1 LTTNIPMHEVHMS
14 EKQRAQAILYGVAL
28 GDALGWPIEFLPMPK
43 INVIYG
49 EAGIQEPPQNAQVTD
64 ETQTTLAIAE
74 ALIEAGSADLD
85 TLMGAVTRKLID
97 WSNSPENNRAPGH
110 TVTEAIR
117 TLEAGVSWREAG
129 VATAMGNG
137 SVVRM
142 SPVGFLYQ
150 NAPERLKE
158 VAHAA
163 GTATHAH
170 RAADA
175 GAIAAAYLI
184 KLALDG
190 VHPEEFVKEVM
201 EFVSGI
207 SDEFDETL
215 LKIGHVSAWTDEF
228 AAINHLGSGW
238 TAPDAVAM
246 AIYCTMRYPDDF
258 AGGLRRAVNIP
269 GDSDSVGSVVGGIL
283 GARLGLDGIPTDW
296 VSRLEGLDRITN
308 IANQLAERK
317 QKITQTTK

>member
-1 LTTNIPMHEVHMS
+1 MS
-14 EKQRAQAILYGVAL
+14 QEQCAQAILYGVAL

-43 INVIYG
+43 ISVIYG
-49 EAGIQEPPQNAQVTD
+49 EAGIQEPPQNARISD
-64 ETQTTLAIAE
+64 ETQTSLAIAE
-74 ALIEAGSADLD
+74 ALIEAGSADLE
-85 TLMGAVTRKLID
+85 TLMAVVTKKLIE
-97 WSNSPENNRAPGH
+97 WSNSAENNRAPGH

-142 SPVGFLYQ
+142 APVGFFYQ
-150 NAPERLKE
+150 NDASVLKE
-158 VAHAA
+158 VAHAS
-163 GTATHAH
+163 GIATHAH
-170 RAADA
+170 RAANA

-190 VHPEEFVKEVM
+190 VHPEDFIKEVSA
-201 EFVSGI
+201 FVGGI
-207 SDEFDETL
+207 SDEFDETV

-228 AAINHLGSGW
+228 AAINHIGSGW

-269 GDSDSVGSVVGGIL
+269 GDSDSVGSIVGGIL
-283 GARLGLDGIPTDW
+283 GARLGLEAIPPDW
-296 VSRLEGLDRITN
+296 ITRLEGLEHITKV
-308 IANQLAERK
+308 ASQLAEQKLKLSK
-317 QKITQTTK
+317 QS

>member
-1 LTTNIPMHEVHMS
+1 MS
-14 EKQRAQAILYGVAL
+14 EEQRAQAVLYGVAL
-28 GDALGWPIEFLPMPK
+28 GDALGWPIEFLPMQK
-43 INVIYG
+43 INIIYG
-49 EAGIQEPPQNAQVTD
+49 EAGIKEPPSNAQVTD

-74 ALIEAGSADLD
+74 ALIEAGHADLE
-85 TLMGAVTRKLID
+85 TLMDSVTRRLIE

-142 SPVGFLYQ
+142 APIGFLYQ
-150 NAPERLKE
+150 KDPQRLKE
-158 VAHAA
+158 VAHAS

-175 GAIAAAYLI
+175 AAIAAAYLI

-190 VHPEEFVKEVM
+190 VHPNDFVREITA
-201 EFVSGI
+201 FVGGI
-207 SDEFDETL
+207 SDEFDEAL
-215 LKIGHVSAWTDEF
+215 LKIGHVSEWTDEF
-228 AAINHLGSGW
+228 AAINHIGSGW
-238 TAPDAVAM
+238 TAPDAIAM
-246 AIYCTMRYPDDF
+246 AIYCTMRHPDDF
-258 AGGLRRAVNIP
+258 VSALRRAVNIP

-283 GARLGLDGIPTDW
+283 GARLGIEAIPADW
-296 VSRLEGLDRITN
+296 ITRIEGLDRLTGV
-308 IANQLAERK
+308 ANQLATRK
-317 QKITQTTK
+317 QAIDQRA

>member
-1 LTTNIPMHEVHMS
+1 MS
-14 EKQRAQAILYGVAL
+14 EEQRARAILYGVAL

-49 EAGIQEPPQNAQVTD
+49 EAGIQEPPQNAKVSD
-64 ETQTTLAIAE
+64 ETQTSVAIAE
-74 ALIEAGSADLD
+74 ALIEAGSADIE
-85 TLMGAVTRKLID
+85 TLMGAVTRKLIE

-142 SPVGFLYQ
+142 APVGFFYQ
-150 NAPERLKE
+150 KNPARLKE
-158 VAHAA
+158 VANAA
-163 GTATHAH
+163 GIATHAH
-170 RAADA
+170 RAANA

-190 VHPEEFVKEVM
+190 VPPDEYVRLTM
-201 EFVSGI
+201 EFTSGI
-207 SDEFDETL
+207 SDEFDETM
-215 LKIGHVSAWTDEF
+215 LKVGHVSEWKDEF
-228 AAINHLGSGW
+228 AAINHIGSGW

-258 AGGLRRAVNIP
+258 AGALRRAVNIP
-269 GDSDSVGSVVGGIL
+269 GDSDSVGSIVGGIL
-283 GARLGLDGIPTDW
+283 GARLGLDAIPNEW
-296 VSRLEGLDRITN
+296 IARLEGLDHITSV
-308 IANQLAERK
+308 ADQLAACK
-317 QKITQTTK
+317 QK